1 MVLTRK
7 ADCFLREMP
16 AFNEFFNAPFI
27 ERGHVVLRRT
37 TLLLPLSFFG
47 APLVAAPQSAPA
59 QTCSLHAQI
68 TDEDGGTITRAFVL
82 IHSDY
87 GTKLNQQV
95 NLDPSGKF
103 KIALRR
109 GLYSLFV
116 SSPGFVPLAEI
127 VDFRSCK
134 PLNLNLMMTIN
145 PDRPRTDDH

>member
-1 MVLTRK
+1 M
-7 ADCFLREMP
+7 
-16 AFNEFFNAPFI
+16 

-37 TLLLPLSFFG
+37 ALLLSLSLFG
-47 APLVAAPQSAPA
+47 TPLVAAAQPAPT

-68 TDEDGGTITRAFVL
+68 TDEDGGIIKRAFVL

-95 NLDPSGKF
+95 NLDSDGKF

-127 VDFRSCK
+127 VDLRSCK
-134 PLNLNLMMTIN
+134 PSNLNLMMTIE
-145 PDRPRTDDH
+145 PDRPQTDEH